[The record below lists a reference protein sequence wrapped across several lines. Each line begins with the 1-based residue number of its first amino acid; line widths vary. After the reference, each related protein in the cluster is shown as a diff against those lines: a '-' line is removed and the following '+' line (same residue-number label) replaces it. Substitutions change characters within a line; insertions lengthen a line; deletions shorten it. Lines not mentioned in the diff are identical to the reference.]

1 MSFLDLLKNS
11 FNKTYTQNFADT
23 NISSLSN
30 VIDLFATMGASRL
43 KKDDELLKYFIDAW
57 RESPELT
64 AKCIMYLR
72 DIRKGIGEREVFRK
86 YINIMIKQNHTLTAI
101 EILKTIPELGRWD
114 DIIYIWYENR
124 ENKNISNFTKNI
136 ILEQL
141 EKDKISNNVSLLA
154 KWLPSENTSSK
165 NTRNIAR
172 ELIKLLNIN
181 TKEYRKTL
189 SALRKKI
196 KIIENNL
203 REKDYTFNYSSV
215 PSLAMRKY
223 SKAFIRND
231 EERYNKF
238 FEDVKSGK
246 VKLNTS
252 VLTHFDVIR
261 EILDCAEEDID
272 SRKEEFD
279 LTWKNLPNIFG
290 DSNLNAIVAC
300 DVSGSMGMALNGE
313 PLICSVA
320 LGIYIAQLNKSAFH
334 NHFIDFCGDSK
345 MHDISNINNIVD
357 IVDYVLRSSVDYST
371 NIDSVF
377 KALLDTAIKNH
388 VPHEELPKY
397 IIIISDMEFNQCEFQ
412 NKTNFEYWK
421 EIFNKNNYK
430 LPRIIFW
437 NVNSL
442 SRIMPALKN
451 YDVLFISGRSQNA
464 IKNIINI
471 DKYDLTNQD
480 EISMFLI
487 LDTLKDY
494 SIDIKD

>member
-23 NISSLSN
+23 NISSLSG

-64 AKCIMYLR
+64 AKSIMYLR
-72 DIRKGIGEREVFRK
+72 DIRNGIGEREVFRK

-124 ENKNISNFTKNI
+124 ENKNISDFTKNI

-141 EKDKISNNVSLLA
+141 EKDKNTDNVSLLA

-172 ELIKLLNIN
+172 ELIKLLNMES
-181 TKEYRKTL
+181 KEYRKTL

-231 EERYNKF
+231 EERYKQF

-252 VLTHFDVIR
+252 VLTPFDVIR
-261 EILDCAEEDID
+261 EILDCNKEDID
-272 SRKEEFD
+272 SRREEFD

-290 DSNLNAIVAC
+290 DNNLNAIAAC

-320 LGIYIAQLNKSAFH
+320 LGIYIAQLNNSAFH
-334 NHFIDFCGDSK
+334 NHFIDFCGNSK
-345 MHDISNINNIVD
+345 MHDISNIDNIVD
-357 IVDYVLRSSVDYST
+357 VVNYVLRSSVDMST

-377 KALLDTAIKNH
+377 KALLDTALKNH
-388 VPHEELPKY
+388 VPQEELPKY
-397 IIIISDMEFNQCEFQ
+397 IIIISDMEFNECQMQ

-430 LPRIIFW
+430 LPIIIFW

-451 YDVLFISGRSQNA
+451 DNVLFVSGRSQNA

-480 EISMFLI
+480 EISMLLI

>member
-23 NISSLSN
+23 NISSLSS

-43 KKDDELLKYFIDAW
+43 KEDNELLKYFIDAW

-64 AKCIMYLR
+64 AKSIMYLR

-124 ENKNISNFTKNI
+124 ENKNISEFTKNI

-141 EKDKISNNVSLLA
+141 EKDKTTDNVSLLA

-172 ELIKLLNIN
+172 ELIKLLNMDS
-181 TKEYRKTL
+181 KEYRKTL

-231 EERYNKF
+231 EKRYKQF

-252 VLTHFDVIR
+252 VLTPFDVIR
-261 EILDCAEEDID
+261 EILDCNKEDID
-272 SRKEEFD
+272 SRREEFD

-290 DSNLNAIVAC
+290 DNDLNAIVAC

-334 NHFIDFCGDSK
+334 NHFIDFCGNSK

-357 IVDYVLRSSVDYST
+357 VVNYVLRSSIDMST

-377 KALLDTAIKNH
+377 KALIATAVKNH
-388 VPHEELPKY
+388 VPQEELPKY
-397 IIIISDMEFNQCEFQ
+397 IIIISDMEFNECQMR

-430 LPRIIFW
+430 LPIIIFW

-451 YDVLFISGRSQNA
+451 DNVLFVSGRSQNA

-480 EISMFLI
+480 EISILLI
-487 LDTLKDY
+487 FDTLKDY

>member
-23 NISSLSN
+23 NISSLSS

-43 KKDDELLKYFIDAW
+43 KEDDELLKYFIDAW

-64 AKCIMYLR
+64 AKSIMYLR
-72 DIRKGIGEREVFRK
+72 DIRNGIGEREVFRK

-114 DIIYIWYENR
+114 DIIYIWYDNR
-124 ENKNISNFTKNI
+124 ENKNISDFTKNI

-141 EKDKISNNVSLLA
+141 EKDKTTDNVSLLA

-165 NTRNIAR
+165 NTRSIAR

-189 SALRKKI
+189 STLRKKI

-231 EERYNKF
+231 EERYNNF

-252 VLTHFDVIR
+252 VLTPFDVIR

-290 DSNLNAIVAC
+290 DNNLNAIVAC
-300 DVSGSMGMALNGE
+300 DVSGSMGMVLNGE

-334 NHFIDFCGDSK
+334 NHFIDFCGNSK
-345 MHDISNINNIVD
+345 MHDISNIDNIVD
-357 IVDYVLRSSVDYST
+357 IVNYVLRSSVDYST

-377 KALLDTAIKNH
+377 KVLLDTAVKNH
-388 VPHEELPKY
+388 VPNEELPKY
-397 IIIISDMEFNQCEFQ
+397 IIIISDMEFNQCELK
-412 NKTNFEYWK
+412 NKTNFEYWRA
-421 EIFNKNNYK
+421 IFTENNYK

-451 YDVLFISGRSQNA
+451 DDVLFVSGRSQNV

-480 EISMFLI
+480 EISMLLI

>member
-11 FNKTYTQNFADT
+11 FNKTYTHNFAET
-23 NISSLSN
+23 NISSLSG
-30 VIDLFATMGASRL
+30 VIDLFAVMGASRL
-43 KKDDELLKYFIDAW
+43 KTDDELLKYFIDAW

-64 AKCIMYLR
+64 AKSIMYLR

-114 DIIYIWYENR
+114 DIIYIWHHNK
-124 ENKNISNFTKNI
+124 ENKNISDFTKNI

-141 EKDKISNNVSLLA
+141 EKDKKFDNVSLLA

-181 TKEYRKTL
+181 AKEYRKTL

-196 KIIENNL
+196 KLVENNL
-203 REKDYTFNYSSV
+203 REKDYTFDYSKV
-215 PSLAMRKY
+215 PSIAMRKY

-231 EERYNKF
+231 EERYKQF
-238 FEDVKSGK
+238 FEYVKSGK

-252 VLTHFDVIR
+252 VLTPFDVIR
-261 EILDCAEEDID
+261 EILDCPEEDID

-279 LTWKNLPNIFG
+279 LTWKNLPNIFV
-290 DSNLNAIVAC
+290 DNDLNAIVAC

-320 LGIYIAQLNKSAFH
+320 LAIYTAQLNKSAFH
-334 NHFIDFCGDSK
+334 NHFIDFCGNSK
-345 MHDISNINNIVD
+345 MHDISNINNIAD

-377 KALLDTAIKNH
+377 KALLDTALKNH
-388 VPHEELPKY
+388 VPQEELPKY
-397 IIIISDMEFNQCEFQ
+397 IIIISDMEFNQCEMQ

-421 EIFNKNNYK
+421 ESFSKNNYK

-451 YDVLFISGRSQNA
+451 DDVLFISGRSQNA
-464 IKNIINI
+464 LKNIINI
-471 DKYDLTNQD
+471 DKYNLTNQD
-480 EISMFLI
+480 EISMLLI

>member
-23 NISSLSN
+23 NVSSLSS

-43 KKDDELLKYFIDAW
+43 KEDDELLKYFIDAW

-64 AKCIMYLR
+64 AKSIMYLR

-124 ENKNISNFTKNI
+124 ENKNISYFTKNI

-141 EKDKISNNVSLLA
+141 EKDKTTDNVSLLA

-172 ELIKLLNIN
+172 ELIQLLNIN

-203 REKDYTFNYSSV
+203 RVKDYTFNYSSV

-231 EERYNKF
+231 EKRYKQF

-252 VLTHFDVIR
+252 VLTPFDVIR
-261 EILDCAEEDID
+261 EILHCDKEDID
-272 SRKEEFD
+272 SRREEFD

-290 DSNLNAIVAC
+290 DNNLNAIAAC
-300 DVSGSMGMALNGE
+300 DVSGSMGMDLNGE

-334 NHFIDFCGDSK
+334 NHFIDFCGNSK
-345 MHDISNINNIVD
+345 MHDISNIDNIVD
-357 IVDYVLRSSVDYST
+357 VVDYVLRSSIDMST

-377 KALLDTAIKNH
+377 KALLDTALKNH
-388 VPHEELPKY
+388 VPQEELPKY
-397 IIIISDMEFNQCEFQ
+397 IIIISDMEFNECQMR

-421 EIFNKNNYK
+421 ELFNKNNYK

-451 YDVLFISGRSQNA
+451 DNVLFVSGRSQNA

-480 EISMFLI
+480 EISMLLI

>member
-1 MSFLDLLKNS
+1 MSFLDLLKDS

-23 NISSLSN
+23 NISSLSG

-43 KKDDELLKYFIDAW
+43 KKDDELLKYFIDSW

-64 AKCIMYLR
+64 AKSIMYLR

-114 DIIYIWYENR
+114 DIIYVWYENR
-124 ENKNISNFTKNI
+124 ENKNISDFTKNI
-136 ILEQL
+136 ILDQL
-141 EKDKISNNVSLLA
+141 EKDKTNDNVSLLA

-165 NTRNIAR
+165 NTRNIAK
-172 ELIKLLNIN
+172 ELIKLLNMES
-181 TKEYRKTL
+181 KEYRKTL

-196 KIIENNL
+196 KLIENNL

-231 EERYNKF
+231 EERYKQF

-252 VLTHFDVIR
+252 VLTPFDVIR
-261 EILDCAEEDID
+261 EILDCADEDID
-272 SRKEEFD
+272 SRREEFD

-290 DSNLNAIVAC
+290 DNNLNAIVAC

-320 LGIYIAQLNKSAFH
+320 LGIYIAQLNNSAFH
-334 NHFIDFCGDSK
+334 NHFIDFCGNSK

-357 IVDYVLRSSVDYST
+357 IVNYVLRSSVDYST

-377 KALLDTAIKNH
+377 KALLDTAVKNH
-388 VPHEELPKY
+388 VAQEELPKY

-442 SRIMPALKN
+442 SRIIPALKN
-451 YDVLFISGRSQNA
+451 DDVLFVSGRSQNV

-480 EISMFLI
+480 EISMLLI

>member
-1 MSFLDLLKNS
+1 MSFLDLLKTS

-23 NISSLSN
+23 NISSLSG
-30 VIDLFATMGASRL
+30 VIDLFAIMGASRL
-43 KKDDELLKYFIDAW
+43 KTGDELLKYFIDAW

-64 AKCIMYLR
+64 AKSIMYLR
-72 DIRKGIGEREVFRK
+72 DIRRGIGEREVFRK
-86 YINIMIKQNHTLTAI
+86 YINIMIRQNHTLTAI

-124 ENKNISNFTKNI
+124 ENKNISDFTKNM

-141 EKDKISNNVSLLA
+141 EKDKTADNVSLLA
-154 KWLPSENTSSK
+154 KWLPSENTSSQ
-165 NTRNIAR
+165 NTRNIAK
-172 ELIKLLNIN
+172 ELIQLLNIN

-189 SALRKKI
+189 SSLRNKI
-196 KIIENNL
+196 KIVENNL
-203 REKDYTFNYSSV
+203 REKDYTFDYSSV

-231 EERYNKF
+231 EKRYNNF
-238 FEDVKSGK
+238 FEDVKLGK

-252 VLTHFDVIR
+252 VLTPFDVIR
-261 EILDCAEEDID
+261 EILDCDEEDKK
-272 SRKEEFD
+272 SRREEFD

-290 DSNLNAIVAC
+290 DNNLNAIAAC

-320 LGIYIAQLNKSAFH
+320 LAIYIAQLNKSAFH
-334 NHFIDFCGDSK
+334 NHFIDFCGNSK
-345 MHDISNINNIVD
+345 IHDISNINNIVD
-357 IVDYVLRSSVDYST
+357 VVDYVLRSSVDYST
-371 NIDSVF
+371 NINSVF
-377 KALLDTAIKNH
+377 KALLNTAIKNH
-388 VPHEELPKY
+388 VPEEELPKY
-397 IIIISDMEFNQCEFQ
+397 IIIISDMEFNQCELT

-451 YDVLFISGRSQNA
+451 DDVLFVSGRSQNV

-471 DKYDLTNQD
+471 DKYDLANQD
-480 EISMFLI
+480 ELSMILI

-494 SIDIKD
+494 NIDIKD

>member
-1 MSFLDLLKNS
+1 MSFLDLLKTS

-23 NISSLSN
+23 NISSLSG

-43 KKDDELLKYFIDAW
+43 KTDDELLKYFIDAW

-64 AKCIMYLR
+64 AKSIMYLR
-72 DIRKGIGEREVFRK
+72 DIRRGIGEREVFRK
-86 YINIMIKQNHTLTAI
+86 YINIMIRQNHTLTAI

-114 DIIYIWYENR
+114 DIIYIWYKNR
-124 ENKNISNFTKNI
+124 QNKKISDFTKNI

-141 EKDKISNNVSLLA
+141 EKDKTADNVSLLA
-154 KWLPSENTSSK
+154 KWLPSENTSSQ
-165 NTRNIAR
+165 NTRNIAK
-172 ELIKLLNIN
+172 ELIQLLNIN

-189 SALRKKI
+189 SSLRNKI
-196 KIIENNL
+196 KIVENNL
-203 REKDYTFNYSSV
+203 REKDYTFDYSSV

-231 EERYNKF
+231 EKRYNNF
-238 FEDVKSGK
+238 FEDVKLGK

-252 VLTHFDVIR
+252 VLTPFDVIR
-261 EILDCAEEDID
+261 EILDCDEEDKK
-272 SRKEEFD
+272 SRREEFD

-290 DSNLNAIVAC
+290 DNNLNAIAAC

-320 LGIYIAQLNKSAFH
+320 LAIYIAQLNKSAFH
-334 NHFIDFCGDSK
+334 NHFIDFCGNSK
-345 MHDISNINNIVD
+345 IHDISNINNIVD
-357 IVDYVLRSSVDYST
+357 VVDYVLRSSVDYST
-371 NIDSVF
+371 NINSVF
-377 KALLDTAIKNH
+377 KALLNTAIKNH
-388 VPHEELPKY
+388 VPEEELPKY
-397 IIIISDMEFNQCEFQ
+397 IIIISDMEFNQCELT

-451 YDVLFISGRSQNA
+451 DDVLFVSGRSQNV

-471 DKYDLTNQD
+471 DKYDLANQD
-480 EISMFLI
+480 ELSMILI

-494 SIDIKD
+494 NIDIKD

>member
-1 MSFLDLLKNS
+1 MSFLDLLKTS

-23 NISSLSN
+23 NISSLSG

-43 KKDDELLKYFIDAW
+43 KTDDELLKYFIDAW

-64 AKCIMYLR
+64 AKSIMYLR
-72 DIRKGIGEREVFRK
+72 DIRRGIGEREVFRK
-86 YINIMIKQNHTLTAI
+86 YINIMIRQNHTLTAI

-114 DIIYIWYENR
+114 DIIYIWYKNR
-124 ENKNISNFTKNI
+124 QNKKISDFTKNI

-141 EKDKISNNVSLLA
+141 EKDKTADNVSLLA
-154 KWLPSENTSSK
+154 KWLPSENTSSQ
-165 NTRNIAR
+165 NTRNIAK
-172 ELIKLLNIN
+172 ELIQLLNIN

-189 SALRKKI
+189 SSLRNKI
-196 KIIENNL
+196 KIVENNL
-203 REKDYTFNYSSV
+203 REKDYTFDYSSV

-231 EERYNKF
+231 EKRYNNF
-238 FEDVKSGK
+238 FEDVKLGK

-252 VLTHFDVIR
+252 VLTPFDVIR
-261 EILDCAEEDID
+261 EILDCDEEDKK
-272 SRKEEFD
+272 SRREEFD

-290 DSNLNAIVAC
+290 DNNLNAIAAC

-320 LGIYIAQLNKSAFH
+320 LAIYIAQLNKSAFH
-334 NHFIDFCGDSK
+334 NHFIDFCGNSK
-345 MHDISNINNIVD
+345 IHDISNINNIVD
-357 IVDYVLRSSVDYST
+357 VVDYVLRSSVDYST
-371 NIDSVF
+371 NINSVF
-377 KALLDTAIKNH
+377 KALLNTAIKNH
-388 VPHEELPKY
+388 VPEEELPKY
-397 IIIISDMEFNQCEFQ
+397 IIIISDMEFNQCELT

-451 YDVLFISGRSQNA
+451 DDVLFVSGRSQCG
-464 IKNIINI
+464 
-471 DKYDLTNQD
+471 
-480 EISMFLI
+480 
-487 LDTLKDY
+487 
-494 SIDIKD
+494 

>member
-11 FNKTYTQNFADT
+11 FNKTYTHNFADT
-23 NISSLSN
+23 NISSLSG
-30 VIDLFATMGASRL
+30 VIDLFAAMGASRL
-43 KKDDELLKYFIDAW
+43 KTDDELLKYFIDAW

-86 YINIMIKQNHTLTAI
+86 YINIMIRQNHTLTAI

-114 DIIYIWYENR
+114 DIIYIWYKNR
-124 ENKNISNFTKNI
+124 QNKKISDFTKNI

-141 EKDKISNNVSLLA
+141 EKDKTADNVSLLA
-154 KWLPSENTSSK
+154 KWLPSENTSSQ
-165 NTRNIAR
+165 NTRNIAK
-172 ELIKLLNIN
+172 ELIQLLNIN

-189 SALRKKI
+189 SALRNKI
-196 KIIENNL
+196 KIVENNL
-203 REKDYTFNYSSV
+203 REKDYTFDYSSV

-223 SKAFIRND
+223 SRAFIRND
-231 EERYNKF
+231 EKRYKQF
-238 FEDVKSGK
+238 FEDVKLGK

-252 VLTHFDVIR
+252 VLTPFDVIR
-261 EILDCAEEDID
+261 EILDCDEEDKK
-272 SRKEEFD
+272 SRREEFD

-290 DSNLNAIVAC
+290 DNNLNTIAAC

-320 LGIYIAQLNKSAFH
+320 LAIYIAQLNKSAFH
-334 NHFIDFCGDSK
+334 NHFIDFCGNSK
-345 MHDISNINNIVD
+345 IHDISNINNIVD
-357 IVDYVLRSSVDYST
+357 VVDYVLRSSVDYST
-371 NIDSVF
+371 NINSVF
-377 KALLDTAIKNH
+377 KALLDTAVNNH
-388 VPHEELPKY
+388 VAQEELPKY
-397 IIIISDMEFNQCEFQ
+397 IIIISDMEFNQCELT

-451 YDVLFISGRSQNA
+451 DDVLFVSGRSQNV

-471 DKYDLTNQD
+471 DKYDLANQD
-480 EISMFLI
+480 ELSMILI

-494 SIDIKD
+494 NIDIKD

>member
-1 MSFLDLLKNS
+1 MSFLDLLKTS

-23 NISSLSN
+23 NISSLSG
-30 VIDLFATMGASRL
+30 VIDLFAAMGASRL
-43 KKDDELLKYFIDAW
+43 KTDYELLKYFIDAW

-64 AKCIMYLR
+64 AKSIMYLR
-72 DIRKGIGEREVFRK
+72 DIRKGIGERELFRK
-86 YINIMIKQNHTLTAI
+86 YINIMIKQNHTLSAI

-124 ENKNISNFTKNI
+124 ENKNISDFTKNI

-141 EKDKISNNVSLLA
+141 EKDKTTNNLSLLA
-154 KWLPSENTSSK
+154 KWLPSENTSSQ

-189 SALRKKI
+189 SSLRNKI
-196 KIIENNL
+196 KIVENNL

-231 EERYNKF
+231 EERYKQF
-238 FEDVKSGK
+238 FEDVKLGK

-252 VLTHFDVIR
+252 VSTPFDVIR

-290 DSNLNAIVAC
+290 DNNLNAIVAC
-300 DVSGSMGMALNGE
+300 DVSGSIGMSLNGQ

-320 LGIYIAQLNKSAFH
+320 LAIYIAQLNKSAFH
-334 NHFIDFCGDSK
+334 NHFIDFCGNSK

-357 IVDYVLRSSVDYST
+357 VVDYVLRASADYST

-377 KALLDTAIKNH
+377 KALLDTAVNNH
-388 VPHEELPKY
+388 VPDEELPKY
-397 IIIISDMEFNQCEFQ
+397 IIIISDMEFNQCEFS

-430 LPRIIFW
+430 LPIIIFW

-442 SRIMPALKN
+442 NRIMPA
-451 YDVLFISGRSQNA
+451 
-464 IKNIINI
+464 
-471 DKYDLTNQD
+471 
-480 EISMFLI
+480 
-487 LDTLKDY
+487 
-494 SIDIKD
+494 